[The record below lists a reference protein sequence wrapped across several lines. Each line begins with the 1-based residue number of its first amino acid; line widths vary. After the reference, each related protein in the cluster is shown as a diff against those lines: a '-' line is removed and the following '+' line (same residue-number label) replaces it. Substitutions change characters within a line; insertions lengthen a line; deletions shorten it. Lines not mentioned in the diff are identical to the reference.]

1 MRQTNGGRVRCHGD
15 RPLANTAVMA
25 RQTLICITMTL
36 MMNQIIGNRSGC
48 ELPAPTQSIGNDR
61 LGGAIYRQK
70 PRQLTATNWSDEDIN
85 HDDDGGGFQ
94 NKTTTTT
101 TSTTT
106 MMMMM
111 MVMTKIRQRWQIDYL
126 KMALFISWVL
136 TVDLLHLHRNWLDL
150 PSIPPYL
157 IRDCIRNWLELIS
170 GWCGFVSTS
179 NFNPISWQIDRN
191 WPNFRPNFPA
201 NCQILSEIHPN
212 STIMSSKSA
221 EFQFNLAKISNP
233 APSTSAQR
241 FNRNPKPTERS
252 EKFDPILLPYDKQN
266 PLNR

>member
-1 MRQTNGGRVRCHGD
+1 
-15 RPLANTAVMA
+15 
-25 RQTLICITMTL
+25 

-111 MVMTKIRQRWQIDYL
+111 MVMTKIRQR
-126 KMALFISWVL
+126 
-136 TVDLLHLHRNWLDL
+136 
-150 PSIPPYL
+150 
-157 IRDCIRNWLELIS
+157 
-170 GWCGFVSTS
+170 
-179 NFNPISWQIDRN
+179 
-191 WPNFRPNFPA
+191 
-201 NCQILSEIHPN
+201 
-212 STIMSSKSA
+212 
-221 EFQFNLAKISNP
+221 
-233 APSTSAQR
+233 
-241 FNRNPKPTERS
+241 
-252 EKFDPILLPYDKQN
+252 
-266 PLNR
+266 